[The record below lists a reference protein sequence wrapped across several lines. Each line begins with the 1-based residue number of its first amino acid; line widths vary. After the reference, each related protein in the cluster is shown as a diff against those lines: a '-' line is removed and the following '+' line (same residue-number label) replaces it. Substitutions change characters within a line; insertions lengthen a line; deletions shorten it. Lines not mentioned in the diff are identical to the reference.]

1 MKAKGRKT
9 SLLIFSIQYIF
20 QKFGSTPS
28 TDMHHLASYICAFI
42 ILKVLLISKLTQLQ
56 SNIRLELDIIRNK
69 KIPCKSVIIYYIQG
83 KTLLLN
89 YISYMINKLNF
100 F

>member
-42 ILKVLLISKLTQLQ
+42 ILKVLLISKLIQLQ
-56 SNIRLELDIIRNK
+56 SNIGLMSWILLEIRIFHAK
-69 KIPCKSVIIYYIQG
+69 V
-83 KTLLLN
+83 L
-89 YISYMINKLNF
+89 
-100 F
+100 